1 MSRKIIIDFKVL
13 IIVLSLIRITVLF
26 NQEEA
31 MATITANELKTRGI
45 SAIDPVIKEHRAAL
59 ISVRGKV
66 RYVVMDMQMYNHLRE
81 CELEAALKDTR
92 RDLEKGEFYQESVAD
107 HIKRI
112 TNEL

>member
-1 MSRKIIIDFKVL
+1 
-13 IIVLSLIRITVLF
+13 
-26 NQEEA
+26 

-45 SAIDPVIKEHRAAL
+45 SAIDPIVKEHRAAL

-66 RYVVMDMQMYNHLRE
+66 RYVVMDMQMYNRLRE
-81 CELEAALKDTR
+81 CELEAALMETR
-92 RDLEKGEFYQESVAD
+92 RDIERGAFYEESVAE

>member
-1 MSRKIIIDFKVL
+1 
-13 IIVLSLIRITVLF
+13 
-26 NQEEA
+26 

-45 SAIDPVIKEHRAAL
+45 SAIDPIVKEHRTAL

-66 RYVVMDMQMYNHLRE
+66 RYVVMDMQMYNRLRE
-81 CELEAALKDTR
+81 CELEAALMETR
-92 RDLEKGEFYQESVAD
+92 RDLENGAFYQESVSE

>member
-13 IIVLSLIRITVLF
+13 IIVLSLVRIIVLF

-45 SAIDPVIKEHRAAL
+45 SAIDPIVKEHQAAL
-59 ISVRGKV
+59 ISVRGKI
-66 RYVVMDMQMYNHLRE
+66 RYVVMDMQMYNRLRE
-81 CELEAALKDTR
+81 CELEAALMETH
-92 RDLEKGEFYQESVAD
+92 RDLEKGEFYQESVAE

-112 TNEL
+112 ANEL